1 MYMLGIGT
9 INIVIYTIFKK
20 DLDLTVLKLNKQNIF
35 SSRKN
40 MFNL

>member
-1 MYMLGIGT
+1 MWGIST

-20 DLDLTVLKLNKQNIF
+20 GLDLAVLKISKQNIF